1 MPQAQSQEYHK
12 NSMKNIRAAINRHI
26 QDLDRDFDIVR
37 DKGFRKAN
45 DILDGKLKSSL
56 QKGLSRPTKHKEIIT
71 LNDLEKINSYLYS
84 VDNPV
89 IFRFCVWYNL
99 AIH

>member
-1 MPQAQSQEYHK
+1 
-12 NSMKNIRAAINRHI
+12 MKNIRAALNRHI

-37 DKGFRKAN
+37 DKGFRKVN
-45 DILDGKLKSSL
+45 DIDGKLKSSL

-71 LNDLEKINSYLYS
+71 LNDLEKITFYLYS

-89 IFRFCVWYNL
+89 ILRFRVWYNL
-99 AIH
+99 AIHFVTRGLEFNSN

>member
-1 MPQAQSQEYHK
+1 
-12 NSMKNIRAAINRHI
+12 MKNIRAAINRHI

-37 DKGFRKAN
+37 DKGFRKVN
-45 DILDGKLKSSL
+45 HIDGKLKSSL

-71 LNDLEKINSYLYS
+71 LNDLEKITSYLYS

-89 IFRFCVWYNL
+89 ILRFRV
-99 AIH
+99 

>member
-1 MPQAQSQEYHK
+1 
-12 NSMKNIRAAINRHI
+12 MKNIRAAINRHI

-37 DKGFRKAN
+37 DKGFRKVN
-45 DILDGKLKSSL
+45 DIDGKLKSNL

-71 LNDLEKINSYLYS
+71 LNDLEKITFYLYS

-89 IFRFCVWYNL
+89 ILRFRVWYNL
-99 AIH
+99 DIHFVTRGLEFNSN